1 MIKIDKDLFEHFVPA
16 AIEATGTIFA
26 AVEDFLETSEHELQS
41 RLIGGVPLSDD
52 LLRIA
57 TRWVCMDAFEK
68 AAPMLD
74 LVATPTG
81 FGVVNNQNVS
91 PASTA
96 RVEALR
102 NSLRLRRDHC
112 YEELL
117 NLLRSAAWAVTPQA
131 HTNITAFIYLPS
143 QLLRFGKSN
152 TSQSLTDCQPAI
164 IEQMNRI
171 RCAVSDNQVD
181 AMLDA
186 IRADD
191 RSNHSWGLVQTLLEN
206 SVGYATGSNHDEA
219 RRELSRAVNFM
230 ESKLEDFPLYRDS
243 NAYQVKHFERYENKR
258 NDPSYFFG

>member
-26 AVEDFLETSEHELQS
+26 AVEDFLETSERELQS
-41 RLIGGVPLSDD
+41 RLIGGVQLSDD

-57 TRWVCMDAFEK
+57 TRWVCMDAFDK
-68 AAPMLD
+68 AIPMLD

-96 RVEALR
+96 RVETLR
-102 NSLRLRRDHC
+102 NSLRHRRDLC

-117 NLLRSAAWAVTPQA
+117 NLLRSAAWAATPQA
-131 HTNITAFIYLPS
+131 HTNIPAFIYLPS
-143 QLLRFGKSN
+143 QLLRFGKPDN
-152 TSQSLTDCQPAI
+152 AQSLTDSQPAI
-164 IEQMNRI
+164 IEQMERI
-171 RCAVSDNQVD
+171 RCAVSDEQVD

-186 IRADD
+186 IRASDL
-191 RSNHSWGLVQTLLEN
+191 SNHSWSLVQTLLEN
-206 SVGYATGSNHDEA
+206 SVGYATASNHDEA

-243 NAYQVKHFERYENKR
+243 NAYKVKHFERYENKR

>member
-1 MIKIDKDLFEHFVPA
+1 MMKIDKDLFEYFVPA

-41 RLIGGVPLSDD
+41 RLIGGVSLSDD
-52 LLRIA
+52 LQRIA
-57 TRWVCMDAFEK
+57 TRWVCMDAFDK

-102 NSLRLRRDHC
+102 ASLQQRRDLC

-117 NLLRSAAWAVTPQA
+117 NLLRSAPWATTPQA
-131 HTNITAFIYLPS
+131 RANIPAFIYMPS
-143 QLLRFGKSN
+143 QLLSFGKSN
-152 TSQSLTDCQPAI
+152 NMQSLMECRPAI
-164 IEQMNRI
+164 NSQMERI
-171 RCAVSDNQVD
+171 RCAVSDEQVE
-181 AMLDA
+181 AMLHA
-186 IRADD
+186 IRAADH
-191 RSNHSWGLVQTLLEN
+191 SNSSWNLVQTLLMS
-206 SVGYATGSNHDEA
+206 SVGYAIASDYTAAN
-219 RRELSRAVNFM
+219 RELSRAVNFM

-243 NAYQVKHFERYENKR
+243 NAYKVKHFSRYENKR
-258 NDPSYFFG
+258 DDPSYFFG